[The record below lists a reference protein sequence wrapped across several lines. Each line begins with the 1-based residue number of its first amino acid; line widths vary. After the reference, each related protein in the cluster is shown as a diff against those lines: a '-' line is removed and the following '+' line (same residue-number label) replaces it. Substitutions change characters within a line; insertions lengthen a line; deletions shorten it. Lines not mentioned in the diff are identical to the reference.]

1 MILDEFFP
9 FIVRKKLIR
18 ELIVFKFHSKEVPLR
33 TYIDEIVHAAEFL
46 NYLGTES
53 ELVDRIL
60 MNLHPDV
67 LAQSAFL
74 QRPSSFHELRKL
86 TGHMEEKL
94 AVQVERQSA
103 DVDRIV
109 PSDAEPVPPV
119 VARYREGQWSR
130 QLSFRQLSSRQH
142 FKCWKCG
149 KMGHL
154 QRACRAKISSS
165 GNGQRPGTEFPVAGP
180 K

>member
-1 MILDEFFP
+1 
-9 FIVRKKLIR
+9 VAK
-18 ELIVFKFHSKEVPLR
+18 
-33 TYIDEIVHAAEFL
+33 FL

-60 MNLHPDV
+60 MNLHSDI

-74 QRPSSFHELRKL
+74 QRPSSFHELHKFA
-86 TGHMEEKL
+86 GHTEEKL
-94 AVQVERQSA
+94 AVQVERQRVN
-103 DVDRIV
+103 VDRIV
-109 PSDAEPVPPV
+109 PSGAEPVLPV
-119 VARYREGQWSR
+119 VATYREGQLSR
-130 QLSFRQLSSRQH
+130 ELSSRQH

-154 QRACRAKISSS
+154 QRACRMKISSS
-165 GNGQRPGTEFPVAGP
+165 GNGQRPGTEFPVAGR